1 MFEHLKKWLEVM
13 NNRNITCACC
23 GKCCELYGGH
33 LHAYDSDIKRWKSEG
48 REDLLQMVNYLG
60 WIWVDPVTKEPL
72 GRCPFIQSSETSD
85 LVLCSINDTKPLICR
100 DYPPMEHGRRC
111 IRGNRS

>member
-1 MFEHLKKWLEVM
+1 MFEHLKKWLEAM
-13 NNRNITCACC
+13 NSQNITCTCC
-23 GKCCELYGGH
+23 GRCCELYGGH

-60 WIWVDPVTKEPL
+60 WIWVDPVTKERL
-72 GRCPFIQSSETSD
+72 ERCPFIMTSEQSNR
-85 LVLCSINDTKPLICR
+85 VLCSINDTKPQICR

-111 IRGNRS
+111 ISWR